1 MTWSVAIVGATGR
14 LGAVVRDVIAHLP
27 DFSEGPMLSSGSR
40 LEDMRGADLVVDVSL
55 PTVSADVV
63 SFALEAGQRVL
74 VGTSGW
80 SEDRLQSLRHQV
92 TQHPGA
98 AVLVV
103 PNFSVGSVVA
113 SYLSQVAAAFFD
125 SVEIVET
132 HHQGKID
139 SPSGTAVRTAEEI
152 ARVRRTLGGVIAPHP
167 NQSAR
172 GQQVSGIPVHSL
184 RLSGAV
190 AHQDVHFGGVAER
203 VTISHDTYS
212 SQAYRRGIEL
222 GLRRVTSLSGLEVGL
237 GAALGLPVVSDH
249 LS

>member
-1 MTWSVAIVGATGR
+1 MTFSVAVVGATGR
-14 LGAVVRDVIAHLP
+14 LGTVVRDVIGQMP
-27 DFSEGPMLSSGSR
+27 DFVEGPLLSSGSQ
-40 LEDMRGADLVVDVSL
+40 LGDMRGADLVVDVSL
-55 PTVSADVV
+55 PHLSPDVV
-63 SFALEAGQRVL
+63 SFALENHQKVL

-80 SEDRLQSLRHQV
+80 GETRLESLRQQV
-92 TQHPGA
+92 AQRPGS

-113 SYLSQVAAAFFD
+113 TYLSQVAAAFFE

-132 HHQGKID
+132 HHEGKVD

-152 ARVRRTLGGVIAPHP
+152 ARVRRSLGGVIAPHP

-172 GQQVSGIPVHSL
+172 GQQVAGIPVHSL

-203 VTISHDTYS
+203 LTISHDTS
-212 SQAYRRGIEL
+212 SSRAYRRGIEL
-222 GLRRVTSLSGLEVGL
+222 ALRRLVTLQGLEVGL
-237 GAALGLPVVSDH
+237 GAALGIPSMGD
-249 LS
+249 STS